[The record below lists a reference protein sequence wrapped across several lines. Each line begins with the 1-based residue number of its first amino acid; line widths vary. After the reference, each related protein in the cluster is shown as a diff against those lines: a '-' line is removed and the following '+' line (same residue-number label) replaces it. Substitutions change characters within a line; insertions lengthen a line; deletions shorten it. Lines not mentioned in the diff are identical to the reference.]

1 MPTTRTQK
9 KARKS
14 RGQEML
20 SDVENL
26 DIMLGGNHFDSE
38 ESEDSILAR
47 RPESVNCNAS
57 EKDEEN
63 LHLNAKET
71 GLVKAPILVKIL
83 PVQVLVLSSISYQ
96 VN

>member
-20 SDVENL
+20 SDIENL

-38 ESEDSILAR
+38 ESEYSILAN
-47 RPESVNCNAS
+47 RPESVNCNAC
-57 EKDEEN
+57 ENDEEN
-63 LHLNAKET
+63 FHLNAKET
-71 GLVKAPILVKIL
+71 GLVIAPILAKIL